1 MHMLDRRRRLALLIA
16 LTFVL
21 GILLAPPAHA
31 ATEVRRAC
39 VTRGPVSGDTVLVC
53 ARLFDDGFR
62 SFYAYGGMDGSNAE
76 PVLYIDA
83 LHLRYNLYGLEYVA
97 ARAQA
102 KSGRDYINQRT
113 ASVTFYN
120 CDADVFAI
128 IGYHIVWQNGQRTPA
143 SGQANV
149 RTGTWPACG

>member
-1 MHMLDRRRRLALLIA
+1 MVRRLTLLIA

-21 GILLAPPAHA
+21 GLLFAPPAHA
-31 ATEVRRAC
+31 ATELRRAC

-76 PVLYIDA
+76 PVIYIDA
-83 LHLRYNLYGLEYVA
+83 LHLRYNLSGLEYVA

-102 KSGRDYINQRT
+102 KEVRG
-113 ASVTFYN
+113 
-120 CDADVFAI
+120 
-128 IGYHIVWQNGQRTPA
+128 IG
-143 SGQANV
+143 
-149 RTGTWPACG
+149 